1 MVAESSEDELG
12 RLDLD
17 LSRKSKQLNLTSRN
31 VRAILHV
38 SASLCQTPS
47 ATCWCAMLLLLPLL
61 ALSETCGVH
70 LCCWSGGDHP

>member
-1 MVAESSEDELG
+1 MAESSEDELG

-38 SASLCQTPS
+38 SASLCQTHS
-47 ATCWCAMLLLLPLL
+47 ATCWCGHTPPLLLPL
-61 ALSETCGVH
+61 SELWCAPV
-70 LCCWSGGDHP
+70 LLVRR

>member
-1 MVAESSEDELG
+1 MVESSEDELG

-38 SASLCQTPS
+38 SASLCQTHS
-47 ATCWCAMLLLLPLL
+47 ATCWCATLLLFFSELWRTPVLL
-61 ALSETCGVH
+61 VRR
-70 LCCWSGGDHP
+70 

>member
-38 SASLCQTPS
+38 SASVCQTNS
-47 ATCWCAMLLLLPLL
+47 ATCCCATLPLLLLPFFELWCAPVLL
-61 ALSETCGVH
+61 VRR
-70 LCCWSGGDHP
+70 

>member
-17 LSRKSKQLNLTSRN
+17 LSRKSKLLNLTSRN

-38 SASLCQTPS
+38 STSLCQTNS
-47 ATCWCAMLLLLPLL
+47 ATSWCATLILLPLPL
-61 ALSETCGVH
+61 FELWCAPVLLVRR
-70 LCCWSGGDHP
+70 